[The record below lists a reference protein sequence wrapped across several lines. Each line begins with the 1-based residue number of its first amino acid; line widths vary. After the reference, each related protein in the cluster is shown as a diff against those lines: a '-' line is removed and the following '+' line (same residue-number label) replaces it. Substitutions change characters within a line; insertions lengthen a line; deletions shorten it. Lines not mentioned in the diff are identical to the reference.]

1 MRTNVMDRK
10 DIPYTRIYATV
21 DLDKVAWNMEQM
33 KANLPEGTGMIAVVK
48 TDGYGHGAAPVAWA
62 ADAYVQMYAVASAE
76 EALNLKRHG
85 ITKPVLILGPVH
97 DSHYESLIREEI
109 RIPVFTWK
117 QASELSKQAMS
128 VGKDAWIHL
137 AVDTGMNRIGMRPD
151 EASAQLVGKIFRLPG
166 IQVEGLFTHFARADE
181 ADKGPALR
189 QIERY
194 KDFVKMLEAR
204 GITIPVNHISNSAGI
219 LDMPETDW
227 GNLIQAGRHRILARA
242 GISMYGL
249 YPSDEVKKEPVLL
262 KPVMELKSVITYI
275 KEIEPGAEVSYGGT
289 FVARDSM
296 TVATVSAGYGDGYPR
311 SQSGKGY
318 VLIRGRRAAILGRVC
333 MDQMIVDVSGIP
345 EAREGDTVTLIGTD
359 GDQQIPVEE
368 LADIGGGFHYEI
380 VCDIGKRVPR
390 VYLRNGEIIG
400 TKDYFQDLYQGFVRK

>member
-1 MRTNVMDRK
+1 
-10 DIPYTRIYATV
+10 
-21 DLDKVAWNMEQM
+21 
-33 KANLPEGTGMIAVVK
+33 
-48 TDGYGHGAAPVAWA
+48 
-62 ADAYVQMYAVASAE
+62 
-76 EALNLKRHG
+76 
-85 ITKPVLILGPVH
+85 
-97 DSHYESLIREEI
+97 
-109 RIPVFTWK
+109 
-117 QASELSKQAMS
+117 
-128 VGKDAWIHL
+128 
-137 AVDTGMNRIGMRPD
+137 
-151 EASAQLVGKIFRLPG
+151 
-166 IQVEGLFTHFARADE
+166 
-181 ADKGPALR
+181 
-189 QIERY
+189 
-194 KDFVKMLEAR
+194 
-204 GITIPVNHISNSAGI
+204 
-219 LDMPETDW
+219 
-227 GNLIQAGRHRILARA
+227 
-242 GISMYGL
+242 
-249 YPSDEVKKEPVLL
+249 
-262 KPVMELKSVITYI
+262 MELKSVITYI